1 MRTHFF
7 QAGTRTMLSLAVMA
21 VVGWSCTKNEAI
33 QNDPPNSGLIEQ
45 ARTHYESSASPL
57 TKTVMEQQIAIKPLP
72 GEMTPLWSQAK
83 ATELPDE
90 GASWVDVPIEAAITY
105 VAVRGGHH
113 SEEGICDHDHTPV
126 NAVQKL
132 AIYTDAAGNSQ
143 SLVMTIVPEPECTVD
158 LSGFTSAY
166 GVEGF
171 SGFASW
177 HDLTG
182 QLVRVADFE
191 NGNLLQSVEATE
203 ENMAEILEIVDNAIL
218 HTSNNQPITLPSTSN
233 SSDRCNIC
241 GEINCEYKND
251 VTKHCI
257 VCGEYDNPQAPNESE
272 CICARCG
279 TCGRRF
285 KGDVLLMKC
294 SCGGSVEANTCE
306 ICGSTLCEHMIPEE
320 DNTEMPPNV
329 PVVTV
334 HEVMLQEIFD
344 GEFSVGNYIYVK
356 NGSHSVDSDPDY
368 QTAGY
373 EHLHGMY
380 VWEDNNSRNIA
391 YEKLRN
397 YFIQKMGF
405 YINGKNLMYFGEGIH
420 PVLDTYVDLQTRID
434 MLDYYSYNTKGNI
447 IHGLNCALYVN
458 DPDPCTD
465 AVLYIYNTL
474 NELPSTA
481 TNEQIGAV
489 FDHWEQM
496 MMGRVL

>member
-1 MRTHFF
+1 MRTHFS

-218 HTSNNQPITLPSTSN
+218 YSETSSLHPISKSN
-233 SSDRCNIC
+233 SNSETCTYC
-241 GEINCEYKND
+241 GKTACVYKND
-251 VTKHCI
+251 ISKHC
-257 VCGEYDNPQAPNESE
+257 VFCSRYKTN

-279 TCGRRF
+279 RCGKRI
-285 KGDVLLMKC
+285 KGDALMTTC
-294 SCGGSVEANTCE
+294 SCGEKIDIEVCGTC
-306 ICGSTLCEHMIPEE
+306 GMTLCAHMYPELYE
-320 DNTEMPPNV
+320 DRPPYV
-329 PVVTV
+329 PEVVV
-334 HEVMLQEIFD
+334 HEQMLLEIFNKT
-344 GEFSVGNYIYVK
+344 FSIGNFQAVK
-356 NGSHSVDSDPDY
+356 NGSHGIDTDADY
-368 QTAGY
+368 QKTGY
-373 EHLHGMY
+373 EYLHGIY
-380 VWEDNNSRNIA
+380 VWENNNSRDEA
-391 YEKLRN
+391 YTKLRN
-397 YFIQKMGF
+397 HFIQKMGAF
-405 YINGKNLMYFGEGIH
+405 VRGKNMTLFGEGLH

-434 MLDYYSYNTKGNI
+434 MLDYYSFNMKGNI
-447 IHGLNCALYVN
+447 IHGLNCALYVD
-458 DPDPCTD
+458 DPKPCTD
-465 AVLYIYNTL
+465 AVLYIYNAL
-474 NELPSTA
+474 FDLPLTA
-481 TNEQIGAV
+481 TDAEVGAI
-489 FDHWEQM
+489 FDQWEQM
-496 MMGRVL
+496 MMGKAL

>member
-1 MRTHFF
+1 MRTHFS

-203 ENMAEILEIVDNAIL
+203 ENVAEILEIVDNAIL
-218 HTSNNQPITLPSTSN
+218 HPSAYSIPSTTKIE
-233 SSDRCNIC
+233 DPTCKYC
-241 GEINCEYKND
+241 HELKCDAKND
-251 VTKHCI
+251 ASKHCPQCGKYDDPKKQDESKC
-257 VCGEYDNPQAPNESE
+257 VCG
-272 CICARCG
+272 RCG
-279 TCGRRF
+279 RCGRKYKAGMGITECKCGGTVEDKTCPTCG
-285 KGDVLLMKC
+285 L
-294 SCGGSVEANTCE
+294 
-306 ICGSTLCEHMIPEE
+306 TLCPHLFPELYE
-320 DNTEMPPNV
+320 ERPPYV
-329 PVVTV
+329 PEVVV
-334 HEVMLQEIFD
+334 HEQMLLEIFD
-344 GEFSVGNYIYVK
+344 KIFSADSYLAIK
-356 NGSHSVDSDPDY
+356 NGSHGIDVDADY
-368 QTAGY
+368 QKAGY
-373 EHLHGMY
+373 EYLHGMF
-380 VWEDNNSRNIA
+380 VWENNNSRDEA
-391 YEKLRN
+391 YTKMRN
-397 YFIQKMGF
+397 HFIQKMGA
-405 YINGKNLMYFGEGIH
+405 YVRGRNLTMFGEGLH

-434 MLDYYSYNTKGNI
+434 MLDYYSFNTKGNI
-447 IHGLNCALYVN
+447 IHGLNCALYVD
-458 DPDPCTD
+458 DPVPCTN
-465 AVLYIYNTL
+465 AVLYIFNTL
-474 NELPSTA
+474 LDLPSTA
-481 TNEQIGAV
+481 TDAQIGAV
-489 FDHWEQM
+489 FDHWEEM
-496 MMGRVL
+496 MMGKDL

>member
-1 MRTHFF
+1 MRTHFS

-72 GEMTPLWSQAK
+72 GEMTPLWSQAR

-203 ENMAEILEIVDNAIL
+203 ENMAEILEIVDNTIL
-218 HTSNNQPITLPSTSN
+218 KPSTSTN
-233 SSDRCNIC
+233 NIQTKGFEDYPCWIC
-241 GEINCEYKND
+241 GKTYCRYRNIQSQHCTKCSND
-251 VTKHCI
+251 RTTCT
-257 VCGEYDNPQAPNESE
+257 
-272 CICARCG
+272 CARCLQCREKG
-279 TCGRRF
+279 SWCTCPDEPE
-285 KGDVLLMKC
+285 KLPV
-294 SCGGSVEANTCE
+294 CE
-306 ICGSTLCEHMIPEE
+306 ICGKFICNHIFEEEGPLIPY
-320 DNTEMPPNV
+320 V
-329 PVVTV
+329 ITV
-334 HEVMLQEIFD
+334 HETMLSNIFAY
-344 GEFSVGNYIYVK
+344 EFSIDEYQIVREASHFVDNDHNSQYIGNEY
-356 NGSHSVDSDPDY
+356 
-368 QTAGY
+368 
-373 EHLHGMY
+373 LHGMF

-391 YEKLRN
+391 YEKLRT
-397 YFIQKMGF
+397 YFIQKMKL
-405 YINGKNLMYFGEGIH
+405 YVNGKNLMYFGEGIH

-434 MLDYYSYNTKGNI
+434 MLDYYSYNMKGNI

-458 DPDPCTD
+458 DPAPCTN
-465 AVLYIYNTL
+465 AVLYIYSAL

-481 TNEQIGAV
+481 TDAQVGAV
-489 FDHWEQM
+489 FDQWEQM
-496 MMGRVL
+496 MMGNAL